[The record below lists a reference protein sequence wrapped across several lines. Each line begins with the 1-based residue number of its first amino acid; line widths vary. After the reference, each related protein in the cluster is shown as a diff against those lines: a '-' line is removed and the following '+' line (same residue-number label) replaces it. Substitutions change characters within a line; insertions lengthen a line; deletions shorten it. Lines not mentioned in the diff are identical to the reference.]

1 MSNLEKF
8 LTSYGNYLSESTS
21 INMDLDSVV
30 EDVSANILNPNSDH
44 PEIRRL
50 YQRGLNLR
58 KENGSDLVPK
68 LRNLKEDKV
77 YDIVMFI
84 EQLNNQLNKEYEEEV
99 RKGIDFGIYDRN
111 DKKNL

>member
-8 LTSYGNYLSESTS
+8 LSSYGNYLTESTS

-30 EDVSANILNPNSDH
+30 QDVSANILNPNSEKS
-44 PEIRRL
+44 EIKKL
-50 YQRGLNLR
+50 YNRGINLR

-68 LRNLKEDKV
+68 LKNLKEDKV

-84 EQLNNQLNKEYEEEV
+84 EQLNNQLNREYE
-99 RKGIDFGIYDRN
+99 
-111 DKKNL
+111 